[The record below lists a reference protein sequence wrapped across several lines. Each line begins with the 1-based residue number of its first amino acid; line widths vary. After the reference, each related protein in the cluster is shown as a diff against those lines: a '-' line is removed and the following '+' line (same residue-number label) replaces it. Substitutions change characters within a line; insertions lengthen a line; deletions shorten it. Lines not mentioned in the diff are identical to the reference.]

1 MFGLTLLC
9 CVFLAGVVPDTAA
22 PRDTERLFCSV
33 ASSSGF
39 VSSAG
44 LPLLAFQKPTGL
56 DQDDAAC
63 LDAFDCYRRM
73 RPPDAA
79 IHAVRLS
86 QHLEAAQHLLKC
98 LPLTCKRL
106 CREAAPRHA
115 CSRTP
120 FLRVNRADTAAVA
133 ALPRAC
139 SDCALRRRDAALLI
153 RHNIQIDYSDTAFTS
168 TVVLAG
174 PRPAAESAHN
184 MTLQLLFT
192 ILSRFLHWGQDL
204 VTGAH
209 LENNDGIRKY
219 AAKI

>member
-1 MFGLTLLC
+1 MTLLG
-9 CVFLAGVVPDTAA
+9 VFLTGVVPDTAA
-22 PRDTERLFCSV
+22 PRDTERLFRSV
-33 ASSSGF
+33 AHSSGIVSSS
-39 VSSAG
+39 G
-44 LPLLAFQKPTGL
+44 LPLLAFQKPTLLQTCL

-73 RPPDAA
+73 RPR
-79 IHAVRLS
+79 IRAVRLS
-86 QHLEAAQHLLKC
+86 QHLEAAQHLLKRPSLPSSRLLC

-139 SDCALRRRDAALLI
+139 SDCALRRRDGGDAALLI

-184 MTLQLLFT
+184 KTLQLNCL
-192 ILSRFLHWGQDL
+192 G
-204 VTGAH
+204 
-209 LENNDGIRKY
+209 Y
-219 AAKI
+219 PAAVAAN